1 MSVVP
6 KRKKAFRSRA
16 NRSRARGRGLLV
28 TAVGVLVALALV
40 AMARTAR
47 AAEGTSIA
55 VLTMGP
61 GDPTFSKFGHDAI
74 VVRTEGERARV
85 YNFGTFSFQSK
96 TLFSDFLKGR
106 LRYWLST
113 ATLEGT
119 MRGYKRQNRSLL
131 LQELELEPA
140 AAEELARAL
149 EENAEPENKYYL
161 YDHFRDNCATRVRDA
176 IDRASGGSVRRAL
189 ERPAEATYRDHALRL
204 VADDWPLYIGL
215 DLGLGPAVDVP
226 ITEWDE
232 GFLPER
238 LAEGLRKVR
247 VRGANGEVPLVR
259 REDVAFEAARE
270 PARERAPLRAP
281 WFLAIGVLLG
291 GALAALFRRASSG
304 ARIAAGTL
312 LAFVGAVSGILGA
325 LLVFLWSATNND
337 VAHRNANA
345 FLSPAVAL
353 ALVPA
358 GIALALG
365 RSSAKRFVARTLSAC
380 AALSVIGVVFALV
393 VGHDVAR
400 TASLFVP
407 LWVLAWAGLRFA
419 PPRAAAPR
427 ASG

>member
-1 MSVVP
+1 M
-6 KRKKAFRSRA
+6 A
-16 NRSRARGRGLLV
+16 LLV
-28 TAVGVLVALALV
+28 GVAFA
-40 AMARTAR
+40 AAPRTGY
-47 AAEGTSIA
+47 AAERTSIA

-119 MRGYKRQNRSLL
+119 MRGYQRQNRSLL

-149 EENAEPENKYYL
+149 AENAKPENKYYL

-176 IDRASGGSVRRAL
+176 IDRASGGRVRRAL
-189 ERPAEATYRDHALRL
+189 DRPAEASYRDHALRL
-204 VADDWPLYIGL
+204 VADDLPLYVGL

-238 LAEGLRKVR
+238 LAASLRKVT
-247 VRGANGEVPLVR
+247 VRGAGGEVPLVR
-259 REDVAFEAARE
+259 RENVAFEAERE
-270 PARERAPLRAP
+270 PVREHAPLRAP
-281 WFLAIGVLLG
+281 WFLALGVALG
-291 GALAALFRRASSG
+291 GALAALFRKETRG
-304 ARIAAGTL
+304 ARLAAGTL
-312 LAFVGAVSGILGA
+312 LAFLGAVSGILGA
-325 LLVFLWSATNND
+325 LLVFLWAATNND

-358 GIALALG
+358 GVAFALG
-365 RSSAKRFVARTLSAC
+365 RSKAKRFVERTLLAC
-380 AALSVIGVVFALV
+380 LGLAVIGVVFALV
-393 VGHDVAR
+393 VGHDVFR

-407 LWVLAWAGLRFA
+407 LWALAWAGLRFGA
-419 PPRAAAPR
+419 PRAAALPSKTPSR
-427 ASG
+427 AGG

>member
-281 WFLAIGVLLG
+281 WFLAIGVL
-291 GALAALFRRASSG
+291 
-304 ARIAAGTL
+304 
-312 LAFVGAVSGILGA
+312 SGILGA